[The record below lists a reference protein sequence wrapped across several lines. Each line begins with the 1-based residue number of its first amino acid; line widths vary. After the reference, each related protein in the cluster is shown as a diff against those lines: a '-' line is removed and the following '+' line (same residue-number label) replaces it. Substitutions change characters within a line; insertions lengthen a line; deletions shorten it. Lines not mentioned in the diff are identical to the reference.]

1 MAGSRARRYARA
13 IYDLARE
20 QDQVDEW
27 ARWLAAIREVVTD
40 AGARAVLANPS
51 IAAQRRQ
58 QAAVALLG
66 DRVGPHGVN
75 LARLLVT
82 AMRLDEL
89 DAIIE
94 EYGRLADQGAG
105 RIRATATTA
114 VPLDQTDADRIK
126 NDLSRKFGGDV
137 RLELRVDPAIIGG
150 LVLQIGDRVVD
161 ASVQS
166 RLRQLRHQL
175 AGARN

>member
-1 MAGSRARRYARA
+1 VTGSRARRYARA

-20 QDQVDEW
+20 QDQVEEW
-27 ARWLAAIREVVTD
+27 SRWLAAIREVVTD
-40 AGARAVLANPS
+40 PRARAVLANPS

-66 DRVGPHGVN
+66 DRVGQQGVN

-94 EYGRLADQGAG
+94 EYGRLADEGAG

-114 VPLDQTDADRIK
+114 VPLDQPDADRIK
-126 NDLSRKFGGDV
+126 NDLSRKFGRDV

-150 LVLQIGDRVVD
+150 LVLRVGDRVVD